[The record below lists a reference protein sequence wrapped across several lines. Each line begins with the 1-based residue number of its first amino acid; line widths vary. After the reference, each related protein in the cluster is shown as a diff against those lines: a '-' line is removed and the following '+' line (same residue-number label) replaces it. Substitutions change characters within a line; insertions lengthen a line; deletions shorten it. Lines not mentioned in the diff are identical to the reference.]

1 MPILDIPS
9 EEIGLDPQ
17 NFLIENLIAN
27 EEQLIDF
34 FKKQPN
40 GNFSE
45 VFVTQLQQSSF
56 SKFQHVMELLT
67 RALKKV
73 RTYLESQ
80 PNYDVSGWNV
90 DQQAVNNN
98 VINGVLM
105 NGLPVV
111 LLIRPADGG
120 LIKFN

>member
-1 MPILDIPS
+1 M
-9 EEIGLDPQ
+9 
-17 NFLIENLIAN
+17 
-27 EEQLIDF
+27 
-34 FKKQPN
+34 K
-40 GNFSE
+40 
-45 VFVTQLQQSSF
+45 
-56 SKFQHVMELLT
+56 LLT
-67 RALKKV
+67 RALENV
-73 RTYLESQ
+73 RIYLESQ

-90 DQQAVNNN
+90 DPIAVNNN

>member
-1 MPILDIPS
+1 M
-9 EEIGLDPQ
+9 
-17 NFLIENLIAN
+17 
-27 EEQLIDF
+27 
-34 FKKQPN
+34 K
-40 GNFSE
+40 
-45 VFVTQLQQSSF
+45 
-56 SKFQHVMELLT
+56 LLT
-67 RALKKV
+67 RALENV
-73 RTYLESQ
+73 RIYLESQ

-90 DQQAVNNN
+90 DPKAVNNN